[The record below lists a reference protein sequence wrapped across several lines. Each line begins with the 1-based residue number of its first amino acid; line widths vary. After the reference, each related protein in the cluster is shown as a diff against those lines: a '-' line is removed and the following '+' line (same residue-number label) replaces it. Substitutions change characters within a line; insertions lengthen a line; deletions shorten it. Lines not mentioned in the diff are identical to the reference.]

1 MDIVAELKLR
11 NTSINECSKKTGIPY
26 GSLYP
31 LLHGD
36 KKMENC
42 EYKTLKK
49 LSGFLSCSIEDLFE
63 QPISFSVFWK
73 DEKTA
78 DVTVFESSASIKRY
92 TNNPAKQLF
101 CKNEISLFELGEIF
115 KWRCWDENRENMEKY
130 LYKLGIH
137 EFNPYKICRKT
148 HGVMYQDKIWFK
160 FKGEELAW
168 DDVKCR

>member
-1 MDIVAELKLR
+1 
-11 NTSINECSKKTGIPY
+11 
-26 GSLYP
+26 
-31 LLHGD
+31 
-36 KKMENC
+36 MENC

-115 KWRCWDENRENMEKY
+115 KWRCWD
-130 LYKLGIH
+130 
-137 EFNPYKICRKT
+137 
-148 HGVMYQDKIWFK
+148 
-160 FKGEELAW
+160 
-168 DDVKCR
+168 